1 MISARVIL
9 HFDDLLSVLSD
20 AQLKSALNTYKEI
33 MELMRRASEQ
43 RKRSAGDKL
52 IVRI

>member
-1 MISARVIL
+1 
-9 HFDDLLSVLSD
+9 
-20 AQLKSALNTYKEI
+20 

-52 IVRI
+52 IVRIWCELWQNNDCNIFEEQSTDGIELKEKVLFPYC